1 MLKQAQTEFNLIP
14 HVAENQHV
22 VYNNLLSHIGHQG
35 VVAVVVA
42 GVGEA
47 ADAATMWLVAA
58 ATRHLWQRF
67 WTGHAT
73 PGHGTWGKGLGLGD
87 VADVADVA
95 AVEGGLEA
103 AVALNPSHAQIAA
116 ASAQS
121 GGFIVACRLS
131 ADDAVVVVVV
141 DFAAK
146 AAMNNDLRDRVPP
159 VQSRQPAWLF

>member
-1 MLKQAQTEFNLIP
+1 M
-14 HVAENQHV
+14 
-22 VYNNLLSHIGHQG
+22 
-35 VVAVVVA
+35 A

-58 ATRHLWQRF
+58 ATRHLWQRL

-116 ASAQS
+116 ASAQT

-131 ADDAVVVVVV
+131 ADDAVVVVV
-141 DFAAK
+141 DFAAE

-159 VQSRQPAWLF
+159 VQGRQPAWLF